1 MKVVRPR
8 VSYSDLA
15 RAPED
20 GRRYEIY
27 DGEVF
32 VVPSPLPLHQRVT
45 LAIADLL
52 NGHPASHEGEALI
65 SPIDIVFS
73 EFDVVQPDVVFF
85 TAARRH
91 VVRPEAPIRE
101 RPDIAVEVLSPS
113 TAATDR
119 GKKMQLFARCGV
131 PEYWLIDPDAQRIE
145 IHRLE
150 RGSYLLAQT
159 AGPDDIV
166 RSTILPDLRFPA
178 ARIFPAR

>member
-8 VSYSDLA
+8 VSYGDLA

-32 VVPSPLPLHQRVT
+32 VVPSPLPRHQIVALN
-45 LAIADLL
+45 LAELFREYARA
-52 NGHPASHEGEALI
+52 NSGHVLI

-73 EFDVVQPDVVFF
+73 EYDVVQPDVVYF

-91 VVRPEAPIRE
+91 LVQPDAPIRE
-101 RPDIAVEVLSPS
+101 RPDITVEVLSPS

-119 GKKMQLFARCGV
+119 GKKMQLFARYGV
-131 PEYWLIDPDAQRIE
+131 PEYWLVDPHAQRIE
-145 IHRLE
+145 IHRLG

-166 RSTILPDLRFPA
+166 RSAILPDLRFPA
-178 ARIFPAR
+178 ARIFPAH